1 MDAKELRI
9 GNILNAVVSNGVET
23 FTFNEIVVHE
33 LTKDGMK
40 DEKGFR
46 FPYDTIVGIPL
57 NEWWLLEFGFF
68 HSESLDMYLLKIQK
82 EKWICWNKD
91 KGITLQDV
99 NRTLFEYKKIKY
111 VHQLQNLYF
120 ATQQEELKLEQS

>member
-1 MDAKELRI
+1 MEAKELRI

-46 FPYDTIVGIPL
+46 FPYDTLVGIPL
-57 NEWWLLEFGFF
+57 NEWWLLKFGFTQDGDEYSKDRF
-68 HSESLDMYLLKIQK
+68 TFRINQRSLII
-82 EKWICWNKD
+82 E
-91 KGITLQDV
+91 G
-99 NRTLFEYKKIKY
+99 FEYDYNGILIGTEDLH
-111 VHQLQNLYF
+111 VHDLQNLYF
-120 ATQQEELKLEQS
+120 AIKRDELLIID